1 MSSSPN
7 HQNNSHVPTLN
18 QMAARMK
25 LPKHRWEIAL
35 SHAMTVKQK
44 ANQKNNIMGMR
55 TAAMRPIAS
64 PTVRV
69 APVIPG
75 EGAAVRRA
83 RRGQGC
89 IRGPGRGLLVDACR
103 SRAENAVGCTGAL
116 ASARRRAAGTAIT
129 QTENGPLMPL
139 RNDDG
144 CGRSSGTLQ
153 KRRPADEQE
162 A

>member
-1 MSSSPN
+1 VIAPGQKFTLSSSPN

-64 PTVRV
+64 PTRRV
-69 APVIPG
+69 APAMPG

-83 RRGQGC
+83 GTAQGCAREQHQQHRGQQNFH
-89 IRGPGRGLLVDACR
+89 RVLLRLGLRHV
-103 SRAENAVGCTGAL
+103 
-116 ASARRRAAGTAIT
+116 
-129 QTENGPLMPL
+129 
-139 RNDDG
+139 
-144 CGRSSGTLQ
+144 SSVHLTL
-153 KRRPADEQE
+153 
-162 A
+162 